1 MSARINTTE
10 ASDSAVGKGFEV
22 IGSTLT
28 IAAGLSFF
36 AVCMLLPLVG
46 KAGVQTV
53 HAAKNFY
60 AFLAVL
66 LVSFAFSIAATVAK
80 MMRRELDQSPFP
92 ILSLLLAALNA
103 LLLISL
109 FAGLLK
115 I

>member
-10 ASDSAVGKGFEV
+10 ASDSSVGKSFEV
-22 IGSTLT
+22 MGSALT

-53 HAAKNFY
+53 HAAKNYY
-60 AFLAVL
+60 AFLVAL
-66 LVSFAFSIAATVAK
+66 LVSLGFSVGASIAK
-80 MMRRELDQSPFP
+80 LMRRNLDQSPFP
-92 ILSLLLAALNA
+92 YLSLLLTALNA